1 MKKKRRLKFKNI
13 IILGLFIGLG
23 FYFYKNY
30 IEINYPSYEVIKEDT
45 SNDYEGIGKEK
56 TKNEDG
62 YTSTFT
68 TNSPYKKTYIEYK
81 QNGNASW
88 SNNTYWGGVMK
99 DTGCGITSLAIVL
112 SGYGFDFTPEDLR
125 KRYYPVMDYNTLGDE
140 LSLTYGINNS
150 DFYYDSLHLS
160 NEMILEHLKS
170 NRPIIVC
177 LSSNLGKN
185 RWTTTSH
192 YMVLLASNNNKV
204 YVSNPNGLEDTS
216 KSSGWYDIDEIT
228 PYLVKAL
235 YVEDYD

>member
-1 MKKKRRLKFKNI
+1 MKKKRKLKFKNI

-23 FYFYKNY
+23 FYLYENY
-30 IEINYPSYEVIKEDT
+30 IEINYPSYEIIKEDK
-45 SNDYEGIGKEK
+45 NKNYEGTGKQN

-62 YTSTFT
+62 YFSTFT
-68 TNSPYKKTYIEYK
+68 TDSPYEKTYIEYK
-81 QNGNASW
+81 QNGNAPW
-88 SNNTYWGGVMK
+88 SNNTYWGGLMK
-99 DTGCGITSLAIVL
+99 DTGCGITSLAIIL

-140 LSLTYGINNS
+140 LSITYGIDNS

-160 NEMILEHLKS
+160 NEEILEHLKS

-192 YMVLLASNNNKV
+192 YMVLLAANDNKV
-204 YVSNPNGLEDTS
+204 YVSNPNGLDDTS
-216 KSSGWYDIDEIT
+216 KSSGWYEIDEIT

-235 YVEDYD
+235 YIEDYN